1 MSREVLNMKERV
13 IVNVDEACKE
23 IREDGDF
30 EVIKNIV
37 PAMFLV
43 RKNVEKIKD
52 SIAIKLREDF
62 VYLKE
67 NGTIEQIDRYEEK
80 VDKVDILF
88 KSTLKNKLVKAFENN
103 PIMAKKAEVENKINN
118 IGKDV
123 V

>member
-1 MSREVLNMKERV
+1 MKERV